1 MTIVSFFSKLLASLM
16 RNYFP
21 KRQSGTALH
30 NLSNIYILVEV
41 SIYIIVCSR
50 WFYSLSPHLRQFIAL
65 YAVAKGWLLL
75 DIGWFVLFWQ
85 ANLAT
90 CYEFNFGSKSAIRLT
105 FLLDQSLSEKKK
117 SYIESPYT
125 NRNYSKMSHQNPRL
139 HNDCGTTQDDQLV
152 QRQPRHRCCKT
163 GLRDPNLPTNRKS
176 CDTHLKVCK

>member
-1 MTIVSFFSKLLASLM
+1 M

-21 KRQSGTALH
+21 KRQLGTPLH

-50 WFYSLSPHLRQFIAL
+50 WFYSLSPNLRQCIAL

-90 CYEFNFGSKSAIRLT
+90 RFEFNFSSKSAIRLT
-105 FLLDQSLSEKKK
+105 FLLGQSLSERKQ
-117 SYIESPYT
+117 SYIKSPYT
-125 NRNYSKMSHQNPRL
+125 NRNSKMSHQILDYTNNCR
-139 HNDCGTTQDDQLV
+139 TTQDDQLV
-152 QRQPRHRCCKT
+152 QRQPRT
-163 GLRDPNLPTNRKS
+163 VVVTPAYGIPTFPLTAKAV
-176 CDTHLKVCK
+176 THI